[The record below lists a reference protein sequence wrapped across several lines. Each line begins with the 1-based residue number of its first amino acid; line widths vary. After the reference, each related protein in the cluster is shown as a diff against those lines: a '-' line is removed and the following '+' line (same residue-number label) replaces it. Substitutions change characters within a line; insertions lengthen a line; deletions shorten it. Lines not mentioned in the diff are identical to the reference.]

1 MDKINIVITGRR
13 NTGKS
18 SLINSLIGQEKAIVS
33 DVAGTTTDPV
43 KKSYE
48 IPDFA
53 SVVFTDTAGI
63 DDKGELGRQRV
74 EKSLQA
80 LRLSDFA
87 LLTFSGNDFG
97 AEEEKLAEELK
108 KHGIPFL
115 IVHNKSDLS
124 PLTPALRQK
133 LENRYKTQVVDFSAH
148 RSDPQTLI
156 AVLKKTVKLPEKR
169 SLTGSLVRAGDIV
182 MLVTPIDSEAPA
194 GRMILPQVQTMR
206 DVLDHKGVCIVLQPD
221 EITGFLERT
230 QITPSLVITD
240 SQIFGQV
247 ARLIPDSIPLTSFSI
262 VFAHHKGDFEHYLS
276 GTAHIAHLRD
286 GDRILMLESCSHHVT
301 CEDIGRVKIPAL
313 LRKHTGKQLE
323 FDFIAGLDQIKRPV
337 TDYAL
342 VIQCGG
348 CMITSGQL
356 RSRLRPVTDAGIP
369 VSNYGMAIAWVQGIF
384 PRVTSPFRSQET
396 E

>member
-13 NTGKS
+13 NAGKS

-230 QITPSLVITD
+230 QIPPSLVITD
-240 SQIFGQV
+240 SQVFGQV

-313 LRKHTGKQLE
+313 DRKS
-323 FDFIAGLDQIKRPV
+323 V
-337 TDYAL
+337 
-342 VIQCGG
+342 V
-348 CMITSGQL
+348 
-356 RSRLRPVTDAGIP
+356 
-369 VSNYGMAIAWVQGIF
+369 
-384 PRVTSPFRSQET
+384 
-396 E
+396 